1 VKKSERERG
10 KDGCRETGRK
20 IECQREID
28 GEGRKT
34 GRERKREKL

>member
-1 VKKSERERG
+1 MKKSERKRG
-10 KDGCRETGRK
+10 KDGCRERGKKR
-20 IECQREID
+20 ECQREID